1 MRKGEHRPLKFG
13 GGIVL
18 PTDRQTE
25 DYLLCDDCENI
36 LSRDGD
42 TWVVGKPVTLEKKFL
57 LYDLL
62 TQQKPNFDVDGTLIY
77 YAAQNPQIEVAK
89 LTHFAL
95 GIFWKAAVHS
105 WGLTDNDSIIEL
117 GPYSEKI
124 RLWL

>member
-25 DYLLCDDCENI
+25 DYLLCDDCGNI

-95 GIFWKAAVHS
+95 GIFGKQRS
-105 WGLTDNDSIIEL
+105 TL
-117 GPYSEKI
+117 GD
-124 RLWL
+124 